1 MKKLLVSSVAVLVL
15 LALMAGVAYAA
26 TGVTNPAV
34 LRDLAALRR
43 ATTKY
48 HDVNAALADG
58 FIATPH
64 CVAHPELGGMG
75 VHYVNPARIMDPAI
89 NLLEPEVLLYVESG
103 GRMKLIGVEYML
115 AIGPP
120 DAPVP
125 DPAPPAPILF
135 GREFDGP
142 MPPPEEGMPP
152 HYALHAWVWQANPAG
167 IFAPFNPNV
176 SCGH

>member
-1 MKKLLVSSVAVLVL
+1 MKKLLVSSVAVFVL

-26 TGVTNPAV
+26 TGVADPAV
-34 LRDLAALRR
+34 LKDLAALRQ
-43 ATTKY
+43 ATAKY
-48 HDVNAALADG
+48 QDVNAALADG

-64 CVAHPELGGMG
+64 CVAHPDLGGMG
-75 VHYVNPARIMDPAI
+75 IHYVNPDRIMDPSI
-89 NLLEPEVLLYVESG
+89 NLLEPEILLYVESG
-103 GRMKLIGVEYML
+103 GGMKLLGVEYML
-115 AIGPP
+115 PIGPP
-120 DAPVP
+120 DSPVP
-125 DPAPPAPILF
+125 ADPPPAPVLF

-152 HYALHAWVWQANPAG
+152 NYALHVWVWQVNPAG